1 MKLIPILSSLLFIGS
16 EYVQALSNCSTCRA
30 VTVEDGIS
38 WGVENNDW
46 CSKFKILIIIIVQ
59 KKKNK

>member
-46 CSKFKILIIIIVQ
+46 CSKYKI
-59 KKKNK
+59 